1 MFIYLLSAD
10 RICFTV
16 PVSLYETQKKKKKI
30 RTRETHITNQ
40 THNNNNNN
48 KNREWMHNW
57 RAETLAHSFDM

>member
-1 MFIYLLSAD
+1 MFHSA
-10 RICFTV
+10 CFIIWNT
-16 PVSLYETQKKKKKI
+16 EEKKKI

-57 RAETLAHSFDM
+57 RAEKLAHSFDM